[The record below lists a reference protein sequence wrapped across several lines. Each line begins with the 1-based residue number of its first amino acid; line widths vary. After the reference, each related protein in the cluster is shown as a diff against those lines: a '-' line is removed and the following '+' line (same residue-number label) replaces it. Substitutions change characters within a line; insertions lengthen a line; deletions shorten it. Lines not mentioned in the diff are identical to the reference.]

1 MKNAKSKVMENE
13 YKKKSVMKRWKAEIV
28 ITFFFLKQKFTSQQS
43 FLSQTTTTTLKK
55 KKKTFVIFS
64 AKATFDFQAL
74 NFSLVIFESI
84 SLL

>member
-1 MKNAKSKVMENE
+1 MRKAKLWKRNI
-13 YKKKSVMKRWKAEIV
+13 KKKICNETVKGGNCNY
-28 ITFFFLKQKFTSQQS
+28 FFFLKQKFTSQQS